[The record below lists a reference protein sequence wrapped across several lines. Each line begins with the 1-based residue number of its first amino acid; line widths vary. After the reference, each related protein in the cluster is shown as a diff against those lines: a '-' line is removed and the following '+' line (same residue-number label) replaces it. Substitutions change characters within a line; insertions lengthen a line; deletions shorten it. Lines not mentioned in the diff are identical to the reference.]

1 MTAGTRR
8 SQVHAAVFLAA
19 VCGGLV
25 LSGWSS
31 AAAQNV
37 FERAW
42 TDLLARPSG
51 PLAFRFVLQPTMAAI
66 AAIMDGLKD
75 ARTGRSPYF
84 WTVLA
89 NPAERME
96 RLREGLRSTSRII
109 VLGLVMDA
117 AYQIIVF
124 RTFYPVEAVVIAI
137 ALAFVPY
144 LLIRGPAARIARLWQ
159 KHAADG
165 GTSR

>member
-1 MTAGTRR
+1 MTVGPRR
-8 SQVHAAVFLAA
+8 SRVPAALLLGAI
-19 VCGGLV
+19 CGGLV
-25 LSGWSS
+25 VSGWSS
-31 AAAQNV
+31 AAAQNA

-66 AAIMDGLKD
+66 AAIVDGLKD

-109 VLGLVMDA
+109 ALGLVMDA

-124 RTFYPVEAVVIAI
+124 RTFYPLEAVAIAI
-137 ALAFVPY
+137 ALAFIPY

-159 KHAADG
+159 KHAIDG